1 MVKGTIRLIKTWGS
15 GTLSRDMAPDG
26 DVGPHEGS
34 LTAVLER
41 AEHLAAM
48 QESGLVGVDSRVFV
62 PGASDD
68 HEGPVVLGYEGSLS
82 DPGGDVQIGPQ
93 FFMQTQDYGTSE
105 YLSLIGATLVRVVD
119 GSDFETFLEDADRA
133 RETGEFADFAAHP
146 LTRICDAPSLGAP
159 VPDRGPRLRVYVDA
173 EGRVSTSP
181 GGAVLGTVTD
191 DLDTL
196 ETAWAKAN
204 AASAWPCAVSLA
216 ASVPEDL
223 RVDGL
228 SSRPW
233 IGAYHSA
240 LAAIRDVRGRDMA
253 PHDEIAV
260 SGFGQV
266 LDEELADEPRPDLE
280 RGDAPV
286 VLWSGDSAFVHDPR
300 SERTFQLGVPVARV
314 VERVLVLG
322 PHQAATGEHASH
334 VAQVSEFF
342 SSTGVSLVPE

>member
-26 DVGPHEGS
+26 DVGVYEGA

-41 AEHLAAM
+41 ADHLETM
-48 QESGLVGVDSRVFV
+48 RESGLVGVDSRVFV

-68 HEGPVVLGYEGSLS
+68 PGGPVVLGYEGSLS
-82 DPGGDVQIGPQ
+82 DPGGDVQIGSQ

-133 RETGEFADFAAHP
+133 KETGEFADFAAHP

-159 VPDRGPRLRVYVDA
+159 TPDRGPRLRIYVDA

-181 GGAVLGTVTD
+181 GGSVLGSASD
-191 DLDTL
+191 DLGTL
-196 ETAWAKAN
+196 EEAWSKAN
-204 AASAWPCAVSLA
+204 AASALPCAVSLA
-216 ASVPEDL
+216 ESVPEDV
-223 RVDGL
+223 RVSGL
-228 SSRPW
+228 SARPW

-240 LAAIRDVRGRDMA
+240 LAAIRDVRGRDLA
-253 PHDEIAV
+253 PHDELAV
-260 SGFGQV
+260 SGFGQL
-266 LDEELADEPRPDLE
+266 LDAELADEPRRDLE

-286 VLWSGDSAFVHDPR
+286 VMWSGDAAFVHDPR
-300 SERTFQLGVPVARV
+300 SERTFQLGVPVARI

-322 PHQAATGEHASH
+322 PERAAAGDHAAH

-342 SSTGVSLVPE
+342 SSAGVSLVPE